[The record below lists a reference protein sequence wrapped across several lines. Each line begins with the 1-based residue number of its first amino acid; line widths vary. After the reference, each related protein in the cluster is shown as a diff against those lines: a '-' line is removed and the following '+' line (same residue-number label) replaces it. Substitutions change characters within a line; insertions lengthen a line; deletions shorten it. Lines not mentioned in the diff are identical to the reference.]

1 MITRCP
7 ECGTKF
13 RISVDLIRADDSS
26 VRCGDCMTVFDAR
39 AQLVD
44 EASEST
50 YLADSARERA
60 ARLRYEQQASLK
72 RSMTP
77 SGSTDASASAATG
90 NYNDGHGEEWLDQER
105 GNDQPQRNS
114 VSEQTS
120 DKHPPRGQLFIDRRE
135 SETDLDLENAETI
148 AFQPL
153 NQFADESPEPQ
164 DRAGH
169 RSPEVELAELN
180 QPGANTAQQHSA
192 ERYTTGQHSKGHYT
206 KEQYT
211 AGQGPA
217 TATPEELNPEG
228 HHASEASALD
238 DYSRRIDPLINP
250 DEKAIEFERTLAL
263 EGLALEGLT
272 GIESDYPERQQSVR
286 QRSVLEKSIETASPQ
301 AETTARAG
309 GYGGEHRFDP
319 PARVTGLSKDP
330 ESIVP
335 QTQGRN
341 RVDFKNDPDIVN
353 RPMDPPRSERH
364 LSGAHRSSYHQPD
377 AVGYDRSAESKG
389 PGESN
394 RSGEYDRGYK
404 HGYAAGDDQ
413 SEHFSLDSPRGSQYR
428 SESATS
434 MREHLSEHRVA
445 IDTDDEVEYL
455 PQARSGKRGWALLAL
470 LVAGCAAAFYARD
483 DIAKSNLP
491 QQVRAMFCSVA
502 GCELPVASNISDLE
516 LLRQKVFSHSSIEG
530 ALVVSIDVVNNAV
543 FPQPYPVLSIT
554 MANSLGESVAQ
565 RNFIPEDY
573 LESYSGTETLA
584 AGKPTRINIDIID
597 PGADAESFEMEF
609 RQQ

>member
-60 ARLRYEQQASLK
+60 ARLRYEQQASFK

-77 SGSTDASASAATG
+77 SGSADASASAATG

-192 ERYTTGQHSKGHYT
+192 ELYTTGQYSKEHYT

-228 HHASEASALD
+228 HHAGEASALD

-250 DEKAIEFERTLAL
+250 DEKAIEFEQTLAL

-335 QTQGRN
+335 QTQARN
-341 RVDFKNDPDIVN
+341 RVDFENDPDVVN
-353 RPMDPPRSERH
+353 RPIGPPRSERH
-364 LSGAHRSSYHQPD
+364 LSGTHRSSYHQPD
-377 AVGYDRSAESKG
+377 AVGYDRSAENRGFS
-389 PGESN
+389 ESN
-394 RSGEYDRGYK
+394 RSGEYEHGYK
-404 HGYAAGDDQ
+404 HGYSAGDDQ
-413 SEHFSLDSPRGSQYR
+413 SEHFSLDSPRESQDR

-434 MREHLSEHRVA
+434 MREHLSEHSVA
-445 IDTDDEVEYL
+445 IDTYDEVEDL
-455 PQARSGKRGWALLAL
+455 PRARSSKRGWALLAL
-470 LVAGCAAAFYARD
+470 LAAGCAAAFYARD

-491 QQVRAMFCSVA
+491 QPVRALFCSVA

-565 RNFIPEDY
+565 RDFTPQDY
-573 LESYSGTETLA
+573 LESYSGTETLG

-597 PGADAESFEMEF
+597 PGVDAQSFEMEF

>member
-77 SGSTDASASAATG
+77 SESADASASAATG

-164 DRAGH
+164 GRAGH

-192 ERYTTGQHSKGHYT
+192 ELYTTGQYSKERYT

-211 AGQGPA
+211 AGQGLA

-228 HHASEASALD
+228 HHAGEASALD

-250 DEKAIEFERTLAL
+250 DEKAIEFEETLAL
-263 EGLALEGLT
+263 EGFT

-301 AETTARAG
+301 AETSARAG
-309 GYGGEHRFDP
+309 GYGGEHRFDQ

-330 ESIVP
+330 ESIAR
-335 QTQGRN
+335 QTQARD
-341 RVDFKNDPDIVN
+341 RVDFTNDPDIVN
-353 RPMDPPRSERH
+353 RPIGPPRSERH
-364 LSGAHRSSYHQPD
+364 LGGTHRSSYHQPD
-377 AVGYDRSAESKG
+377 SVGYDRSAENRG
-389 PGESN
+389 HNEHN
-394 RSGEYDRGYK
+394 RSGEYGPRHE
-404 HGYAAGDDQ
+404 HGYNPGYTAGDDQ
-413 SEHFSLDSPRGSQYR
+413 AEHYSLDQPRKSQDR
-428 SESATS
+428 SESAAS
-434 MREHLSEHRVA
+434 MREHLSEHSVA
-445 IDTDDEVEYL
+445 IDTVDEFEDG
-455 PQARSGKRGWALLAL
+455 PEARSSSRGWALFAL
-470 LVAGCAAAFYARD
+470 LAACCAAAFYARD

-491 QQVRAMFCSVA
+491 QPVRALFCSVT

-516 LLRQKVFSHSSIEG
+516 LLRQKVFSHSTIEG

-565 RNFIPEDY
+565 RDFVPQDY
-573 LESYSGTETLA
+573 LESYNGTETLA
-584 AGKPTRINIDIID
+584 VGKPTRINIDIVD
-597 PGADAESFEMEF
+597 PGVDAQSFEMEF

>member
-1 MITRCP
+1 M
-7 ECGTKF
+7 
-13 RISVDLIRADDSS
+13 
-26 VRCGDCMTVFDAR
+26 
-39 AQLVD
+39 
-44 EASEST
+44 
-50 YLADSARERA
+50 
-60 ARLRYEQQASLK
+60 
-72 RSMTP
+72 
-77 SGSTDASASAATG
+77 
-90 NYNDGHGEEWLDQER
+90 
-105 GNDQPQRNS
+105 
-114 VSEQTS
+114 
-120 DKHPPRGQLFIDRRE
+120 
-135 SETDLDLENAETI
+135 
-148 AFQPL
+148 
-153 NQFADESPEPQ
+153 
-164 DRAGH
+164 
-169 RSPEVELAELN
+169 
-180 QPGANTAQQHSA
+180 
-192 ERYTTGQHSKGHYT
+192 
-206 KEQYT
+206 
-211 AGQGPA
+211 
-217 TATPEELNPEG
+217 
-228 HHASEASALD
+228 
-238 DYSRRIDPLINP
+238 
-250 DEKAIEFERTLAL
+250 
-263 EGLALEGLT
+263 
-272 GIESDYPERQQSVR
+272 
-286 QRSVLEKSIETASPQ
+286 LEKSIETASPQ

-335 QTQGRN
+335 QTQDRN

-597 PGADAESFEMEF
+597 PGADAQSFEMEF

>member
-192 ERYTTGQHSKGHYT
+192 ELYTTGQYSKEHYT

-228 HHASEASALD
+228 HHAGEASALD

-250 DEKAIEFERTLAL
+250 DEKAIEFEETLAL
-263 EGLALEGLT
+263 EGFT

-335 QTQGRN
+335 QTQARN
-341 RVDFKNDPDIVN
+341 RVDFENDPDVVN
-353 RPMDPPRSERH
+353 RPIGPPRSERH
-364 LSGAHRSSYHQPD
+364 LSGTHRSSYHQPD
-377 AVGYDRSAESKG
+377 AVGYDRSAENRGFS
-389 PGESN
+389 ESN
-394 RSGEYDRGYK
+394 RSGEYEHGYK
-404 HGYAAGDDQ
+404 HGYSAGDDQ
-413 SEHFSLDSPRGSQYR
+413 SEHFSLDSPRESQDR

-434 MREHLSEHRVA
+434 MREHLSEHSVA
-445 IDTDDEVEYL
+445 IDTYDEVEDL
-455 PQARSGKRGWALLAL
+455 PRARSSKRGWALLAL
-470 LVAGCAAAFYARD
+470 LAAGCAAAFYARD

-491 QQVRAMFCSVA
+491 QPVRALFCSVA

-565 RNFIPEDY
+565 RDFTPQDY
-573 LESYSGTETLA
+573 LESYSGTETLG

-597 PGADAESFEMEF
+597 PGVDAQSFEMEF